1 MARIERV
8 ERPTEQRSLRFDF
21 PPPARSGRIVVEAEK
36 LIVEVAGRTL
46 IADAGFA
53 VERGQRVALI
63 GPNGS
68 GKTTLLE
75 TLLGRR
81 EAAAGRVK
89 LGHNVTVGYYSQ
101 QSLELPEGL
110 RTIDAVVAGTKLTG
124 PQARTLLGRF
134 LFSGEEVEK
143 PVSAL
148 SGGERRR
155 LALLRT
161 VVSGANFL
169 VLDEPTNHLDI
180 ESREAL
186 EDALLGFPGTLLFVS
201 HDRALIEALA
211 TRTLAIEAGRL
222 TAPRGRVRRL
232 RPRACSAAGRPSP
245 RSRRRRR
252 SPRSRRQAPE
262 RRTVAAGGQAGGQ
275 AGARDRD
282 AGGGAGSARDAA
294 LTARGVRGRRLGR
307 RGRHPPPGAPG
318 GAGVPL
324 PRVGAARGR
333 GRLRRRPTGARR
345 CRSR

>member
-1 MARIERV
+1 M
-8 ERPTEQRSLRFDF
+8 
-21 PPPARSGRIVVEAEK
+21 VEAER

-186 EDALLGFPGTLLFVS
+186 EDALLAFPGTLLFVS

-222 TAPRGRVRRL
+222 TGRDGGFGDYA
-232 RPRACSAAGRPSP
+232 RAHASP
-245 RSRRRRR
+245 
-252 SPRSRRQAPE
+252 QAPE
-262 RRTVAAGGQAGGQ
+262 PAKPAKAAKPPEAEGGAGAAHVAAGGQAGCQ
-275 AGARDRD
+275 AGACHRD
-282 AGGGAGSARDAA
+282 AGGGAGRARDAA
-294 LTARGVRGRRLGR
+294 LTARGVRGRRLGG
-307 RGRHPPPGAPG
+307 RGRHPPPGAAE

-324 PRVGAARGR
+324 SRVGAARGR
-333 GRLRRRPTGARR
+333 GGLKRR
-345 CRSR
+345 CLMPMFHGRAKHRYRVQLFRQGFADRKRRATRSARSR

>member
-1 MARIERV
+1 MRALAAEPDVLLLDEPTNHLDTDAIEWLEDHLAGLDAGVVFVSHDRWFLESVATGVLEIDRGRGRYEKGSYSSWRRIKAERVAAQAGAFERQQEELAHLQRFVDRFRYGTKARQAQSKLKAMARIERV

-21 PPPARSGRIVVEAEK
+21 PPPARSGRIVVEAER

-89 LGHNVTVGYYSQ
+89 LGHNVAVGYYSQ

-110 RTIDAVVAGTKLTG
+110 RTIDAVVTGTKLTG

-134 LFSGEEVEK
+134 LFSGEDVEK
-143 PVSAL
+143 PVAAL

-186 EDALLGFPGTLLFVS
+186 EDALLGVPG
-201 HDRALIEALA
+201 DAALRLA
-211 TRTLAIEAGRL
+211 
-222 TAPRGRVRRL
+222 
-232 RPRACSAAGRPSP
+232 RPRA
-245 RSRRRRR
+245 
-252 SPRSRRQAPE
+252 
-262 RRTVAAGGQAGGQ
+262 
-275 AGARDRD
+275 DR
-282 AGGGAGSARDAA
+282 GAGHPHAGD
-294 LTARGVRGRRLGR
+294 RGRT
-307 RGRHPPPGAPG
+307 AD
-318 GAGVPL
+318 
-324 PRVGAARGR
+324 
-333 GRLRRRPTGARR
+333 
-345 CRSR
+345 RS